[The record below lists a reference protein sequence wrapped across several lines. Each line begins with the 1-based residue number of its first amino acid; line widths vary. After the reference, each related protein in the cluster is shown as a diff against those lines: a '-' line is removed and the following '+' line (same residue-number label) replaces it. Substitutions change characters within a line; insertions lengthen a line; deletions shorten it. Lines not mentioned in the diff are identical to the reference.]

1 MKINLTDAEVNVT
14 LTALYER
21 LTETKSYIR
30 ATRLIVDGHK
40 SHGANCC
47 AVGTVTHQR
56 ECLAGFEERLA
67 AISSAIDKL
76 EGIA

>member
-1 MKINLTDAEVNVT
+1 MKVKLTDAEVNVT

-30 ATRLIVDGHK
+30 AARRIVDGHK
-40 SHGANCC
+40 SHGDNCC
-47 AVGTVTHQR
+47 AVGTLTHQR
-56 ECLAGFEERLA
+56 ECLAGFEDRLA
-67 AISSAIDKL
+67 AISSAIEKL